1 MSEENK
7 AIARRIFEEIINQ
20 GSLARVDELIAPSAE
35 PEALKQ
41 DVTRNH
47 AAFPEM
53 QITVE
58 DMIAEG
64 DKVVVRWIG
73 HGTHKGEFLG
83 IAPSGEQVTF
93 RGVNIVRI
101 AGGKVVEHWDYNDQ
115 LGLMQQLGVIPQDVC
130 KVV

>member
-83 IAPSGEQVTF
+83 IAPSGNQVTF
-93 RGVNIVRI
+93 RGVIIVRI
-101 AGGKVVEHWDYNDQ
+101 AGGKVVEHWDYNDK